1 MDLELAALGI
11 GRLAE
16 RLVSVLCLLVERMI
30 LILSPDAGNFA
41 RTDEAG
47 DVVDMAI
54 GLVRI
59 DAVLDPDDLFE
70 IEVFH
75 ELRLDLFLGHIGVA
89 AFGEQAHLGRE
100 QGTLAVN
107 MDGAAFEHEVGG
119 AVGVDA
125 LNLAD
130 LLRNE
135 IVLIPR
141 EIQAVDQ
148 TAPGI
153 EFPVNGADIAL
164 VVDNERRAAV
174 ADPGVVARHFYNAD
188 LGGEHVARI
197 LILRGADANRHWLE
211 LSNGLRDLGKDL
223 LRGLRTVSPVVGA
236 FRPEHPDLF
245 LFFKL
250 TGHSEAVSL
259 RGAFNSLRHFSFLSE
274 IIHKFAGLYCRFLY
288 KLHPHRTM
296 DFSGCLYF
304 AGRM

>member
-1 MDLELAALGI
+1 
-11 GRLAE
+11 
-16 RLVSVLCLLVERMI
+16 
-30 LILSPDAGNFA
+30 
-41 RTDEAG
+41 
-47 DVVDMAI
+47 MAI

-141 EIQAVDQ
+141 EIQAVNQ

-153 EFPVNGADIAL
+153 EFPVNGTDIAL

-259 RGAFNSLRHFSFLSE
+259 RCAFNSLRHFSFLSE